1 MAVPGEAVTQRLH
14 LGAAAVLSVTQAAS
28 LLPWRDKEAR
38 AWLHDRGLVRAVPGR
53 RPVVI
58 WSEVLDELR
67 ATEDE
72 KAQPR
77 RVAVALP
84 RAGLRR

>member
-1 MAVPGEAVTQRLH
+1 LPDRLH

-58 WSEVLDELR
+58 WSEVLDELKN
-67 ATEDE
+67 AKEE
-72 KAQPR
+72 VQPR